1 MFALFRKLASGVS
14 RRFFCCFS
22 AVCFFC
28 LPVLA
33 FAAEEE
39 PEKAPEWVLSYALI
53 LLFVGLSIV
62 ILLRTANRSESTFS
76 QEELDKMKEEE
87 MKKLTGTHT

>member
-1 MFALFRKLASGVS
+1 MLTQFCTPFRRYFSRAL
-14 RRFFCCFS
+14 
-22 AVCFFC
+22 AVLVFFC
-28 LPVLA
+28 LPALVM
-33 FAAEEE
+33 AAGEE

-53 LLFVGLSIV
+53 ILFVGLAIV
-62 ILLRTANRSESTFS
+62 ILLRKANRSESTFS